1 MIRGRKIHVNQLAT
15 ESRKRSVKNMTI
27 PKCRVKLIDGYN
39 PEIERNGNGKWKTE
53 KHKQPKRLRRAFKGY
68 VWAYDKERGVNT
80 LTFVKHKSEYRP
92 TTPRPVPT
100 KEDKIRITEELK
112 IKKWEKRHPRPVPE
126 NDDQK
131 DIFENQFVP
140 EWEAMREKE
149 LQRIRD
155 FVVSVY
161 DKLKLT
167 GRFKKSEDKFE
178 EKQVAELKDNRQEG
192 NNVNELDPK
201 KSKLLKKAQKVTNK
215 IAKKDKKLVCTN
227 LKDHKGKKG
236 RIILPKAA

>member
-1 MIRGRKIHVNQLAT
+1 MIRGKRIHINQLAT

-27 PKCRVKLIDGYN
+27 PKFKEDLSTGEWENKKY
-39 PEIERNGNGKWKTE
+39 P
-53 KHKQPKRLRRAFKGY
+53 QPK
-68 VWAYDKERGVNT
+68 N
-80 LTFVKHKSEYRP
+80 LTVFPLS
-92 TTPRPVPT
+92 TPRPVPT

-126 NDDQK
+126 NADQK

-178 EKQVAELKDNRQEG
+178 EKQVAELKDNKQEG

>member
-1 MIRGRKIHVNQLAT
+1 MIRGKRIHVNQLAT

-27 PKCRVKLIDGYN
+27 PKFKKDLST
-39 PEIERNGNGKWKTE
+39 GKWE
-53 KHKQPKRLRRAFKGY
+53 HKKYPQPK
-68 VWAYDKERGVNT
+68 N
-80 LTFVKHKSEYRP
+80 LTVFPLS
-92 TTPRPVPT
+92 TPRPIPT
-100 KEDKIRITEELK
+100 KEDRIRITEELK

-126 NDDQK
+126 NADQK

-140 EWEAMREKE
+140 EWEALREKE

-192 NNVNELDPK
+192 NEINELDPK
-201 KSKLLKKAQKVTNK
+201 KSKLLKKAQKITNK

>member
-1 MIRGRKIHVNQLAT
+1 MKKYRIIRGKRIHVNQLAT

-27 PKCRVKLIDGYN
+27 PKFKKDLSTG
-39 PEIERNGNGKWKTE
+39 EWE
-53 KHKQPKRLRRAFKGY
+53 HKKYPQPK
-68 VWAYDKERGVNT
+68 N
-80 LTFVKHKSEYRP
+80 LTVFPLSAL
-92 TTPRPVPT
+92 RPVPT
-100 KEDKIRITEELK
+100 KEDRIRITEELK

-126 NDDQK
+126 NADQK

-140 EWEAMREKE
+140 EREALREKE

-192 NNVNELDPK
+192 NEINELDPK